1 MEKIDKQEKVAMQE
15 AAERNERTRHDGFEP
30 SARPSQ
36 TRSTVG
42 HSEPCDE
49 CGATLWE
56 DDEIRGEVVCGGCGL
71 VVEDHV
77 IDPRAEWVN
86 HGDGPD
92 RSRVGM
98 PSTLTLSDKGLNT
111 RIDRCD
117 LLGGRARMH
126 GIKGKALRDW
136 RRRAVIDERSKTRSS
151 RSRNLV
157 KAMQFIRDRG
167 ALPPRLQEEA
177 ASLYRKACEK
187 GLVTGRSI
195 RGVSAACVYLAAR
208 EASLPRRIE
217 DIAESFDMT
226 GELPMKELKRTI
238 RLVSRELG
246 THHISGPE
254 EYLDKFHSDLGL
266 PPQVLGEANYLWER
280 IGEAMDWQ
288 GKKPSGVAGV
298 LLYKAAQNRG
308 HLRTQSDVCK
318 VAGVS
323 EVTLRGLLRILEGLL
338 AQLGEA
344 PSN

>member
-1 MEKIDKQEKVAMQE
+1 MKKIEKQGKVANEE

-167 ALPPRLQEEA
+167 GLPPRLQQEA
-177 ASLYRKACEK
+177 ASLYRKACRRDSSPA
-187 GLVTGRSI
+187 VAS
-195 RGVSAACVYLAAR
+195 VACPLPASTSQHAR
-208 EASLPRRIE
+208 RRYRDAS
-217 DIAESFDMT
+217 
-226 GELPMKELKRTI
+226 RT
-238 RLVSRELG
+238 SQG
-246 THHISGPE
+246 
-254 EYLDKFHSDLGL
+254 HS
-266 PPQVLGEANYLWER
+266 
-280 IGEAMDWQ
+280 
-288 GKKPSGVAGV
+288 
-298 LLYKAAQNRG
+298 
-308 HLRTQSDVCK
+308 T
-318 VAGVS
+318 
-323 EVTLRGLLRILEGLL
+323 
-338 AQLGEA
+338 
-344 PSN
+344 